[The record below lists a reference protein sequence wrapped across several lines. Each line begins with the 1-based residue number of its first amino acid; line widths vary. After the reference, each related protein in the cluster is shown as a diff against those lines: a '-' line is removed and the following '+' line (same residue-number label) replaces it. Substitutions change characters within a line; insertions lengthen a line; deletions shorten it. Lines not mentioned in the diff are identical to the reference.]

1 VGARAAGMHFVL
13 VDPFGDYASPGSHSV
28 RRLEDL
34 PTLLADRFS
43 LVPARRDLER
53 SSS

>member
-1 VGARAAGMHFVL
+1 VL
-13 VDPFGDYASPGSHSV
+13 VDPFGDYASPGTHSV

-34 PTLLADRFS
+34 PTLLAARFS